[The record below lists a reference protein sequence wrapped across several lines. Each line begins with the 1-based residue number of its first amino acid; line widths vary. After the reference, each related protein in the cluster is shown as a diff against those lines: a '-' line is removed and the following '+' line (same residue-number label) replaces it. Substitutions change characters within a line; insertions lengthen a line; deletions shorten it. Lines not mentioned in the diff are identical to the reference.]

1 MNAKPIIER
10 IFTRRQYSL
19 EEFTIDGACCKRKGI
34 KCQLLLTIR
43 YRKSLSKRKKGKP
56 LMYITGIGGGGD
68 SVFAGY
74 TGSEKHLERSGGCGR
89 YVIK

>member
-1 MNAKPIIER
+1 MNAKPIIAR
-10 IFTRRQYSL
+10 YMNARRQYSQ
-19 EEFTIDGACCKRKGI
+19 EKFTIDGACCKSKGI
-34 KCQLLLTIR
+34 KCQLLLNIR
-43 YRKSLSKRKKGKP
+43 YKKWKKGKP

-74 TGSEKHLERSGGCGR
+74 TGSQKHLERSGGCGR

>member
-1 MNAKPIIER
+1 MNAKPTIER
-10 IFTRRQYSL
+10 NFARRKYSL

-43 YRKSLSKRKKGKP
+43 YKKRKKGKP
-56 LMYITGIGGGGD
+56 LMYIKGIGGD

-74 TGSEKHLERSGGCGR
+74 TGSQKHLERSGGCGR